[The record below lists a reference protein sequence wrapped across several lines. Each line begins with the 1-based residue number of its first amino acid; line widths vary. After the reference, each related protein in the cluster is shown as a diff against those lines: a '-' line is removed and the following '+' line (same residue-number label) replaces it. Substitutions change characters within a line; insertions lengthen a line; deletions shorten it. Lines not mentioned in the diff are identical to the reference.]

1 MSSPFRRQGGG
12 ECSPVVEKRPLLA
25 AAAGASMPDII
36 KARNALAEAQLDCGP
51 WKCSNDEQA
60 LIDHANAQ
68 ARAVEIDAAQLGPEK
83 ALALALHRVKAHQ
96 VNPPMGF
103 THSGMLARVA
113 CPYWW
118 RRRLRRLTNRRLE
131 QRQRLLGRTHKKAGI
146 YISNE
151 GYRRHTDQATKNA
164 RLLEG
169 LVAINQDGDEYTLAE
184 LAELGLA
191 NPKNRYTELMVRISG
206 LEHWGVKQGLTSAMW
221 TITLHSAK
229 HPMRHNGSPN
239 PKYDGA
245 TPREG
250 QACLQKQWSKTRA
263 AWDRAGLRVYGL
275 RIVEPHHDGTP
286 HWHILVWMRP
296 EDEAQVTAIMR
307 RYALE
312 HCPEEVAHNPSI
324 RFKSVRIDP
333 SKGSATGYVVKY
345 VCKNVN
351 GEQHT
356 RKNVDGDDLDLYG
369 EPLATSVPRVEAW
382 SRCWGIR
389 QFQFFGEPTIDVWRQ
404 LRRTDEERLADWE
417 AATRPEPEAAAILHD
432 ARKVAIA
439 GDYYKYLCLMGG
451 PMQPRD
457 AAPIRPWRVVR
468 QTTDIANCDRI
479 TGEWTSD
486 TLGHYGEPMANT
498 WGLVVNSQVGQ
509 AEYLTQYYRWTIER
523 KGEADAVDFKRV
535 TETATPLNLV
545 GVGVGVDFQRV
556 GEAAAPRI
564 FINNCTGGDS
574 AAPLDT
580 SEQLSI
586 GPVIEHDRY
595 MNRERQK
602 RNDRIRQENVIPLKA
617 YRAISVKQ
625 RLEHEERERFRAS
638 LDEGRELLIAML
650 ARGDMSPA
658 DIPPGVLA

>member
-1 MSSPFRRQGGG
+1 MSSPFRRQGGD
-12 ECSPVVEKRPLLA
+12 ECSPALEKRTLLA
-25 AAAGASMPDII
+25 GVAGASMPDII
-36 KARNALAEAQLDCGP
+36 KARNALAETQLDCGP

-60 LIDHANAQ
+60 LIDHANAV
-68 ARAVEIDAAQLGPEK
+68 ARAVEVDAAQLGPEK
-83 ALALALHRVKAHQ
+83 ALELALHRVRERHLT
-96 VNPPMGF
+96 PPNK
-103 THSGMLARVA
+103 HGMNIMLESLK
-113 CPYWW
+113 CPRWW
-118 RRRLRRLTNRRLE
+118 GKRLRKLTNRRLE
-131 QRQRLLGRTHKKAGI
+131 QRQRLLGRTQKKDEI
-146 YISNE
+146 YISDPV
-151 GYRRHTDQATKNA
+151 YRRMIDQANRNA
-164 RLLEG
+164 RYLEESIA
-169 LVAINQDGDEYTLAE
+169 VNQDGDEYTLAE
-184 LAELGLA
+184 LVELGTS
-191 NPKNRYTELMVRISG
+191 NPKNRYAELMVRISG
-206 LEHWGVKQGLTSAMW
+206 LEHWGEKQGLTSAMW
-221 TITLHSAK
+221 TITLQSAK

-245 TPREG
+245 TPKEA

-286 HWHILVWMRP
+286 HWHILIWMRP

-351 GEQHT
+351 GEQHA
-356 RKNVDGDDLDLYG
+356 RKNVEGDDLDLYG

-417 AATRPEPEAAAILHD
+417 AAIRPEPEAAAILHD

-468 QTTDIANCDRI
+468 QTTDIANFDRI

-486 TLGHYGEPMANT
+486 KLGRYGEPVAST

-509 AEYLTQYYRWTIER
+509 TEYLTRYYRWTIER
-523 KGEADAVDFKRV
+523 KGEADAVDVQRV

-545 GVGVGVDFQRV
+545 GGGVGVDFQRV
-556 GEAAAPRI
+556 GEAAAPWTCI
-564 FINNCTGGDS
+564 SNCTDGDS
-574 AAPLDT
+574 AAPLDEWERQVT
-580 SEQLSI
+580 GSF
-586 GPVIEHDRY
+586 GEHDRHL
-595 MNRERQK
+595 RSERQ
-602 RNDRIRQENVIPLKA
+602 RRITNIQQQAKIDAKQ
-617 YRAISVKQ
+617 YRAMSVRR
-625 RLEHEERERFRAS
+625 RLEHEERERLRAS
-638 LDEGRELLIAML
+638 LEEGRELLIAML
-650 ARGDMSPA
+650 ARGELSPA
-658 DIPPGVLA
+658 DIPPGAIA